1 MEKEPQQI
9 SIPENLKLLSIE
21 QQRQVL
27 MQLEKHE
34 HARYVTDIALS
45 ETETLKDFVVYPEV
59 LRPES
64 MTSLFLVR
72 HLYKEGHLYA
82 GKTVV
87 DIGCGSGVQGVTMG
101 VGGAKQIILSDV
113 SEQAIANAKENI
125 EKFQLSD
132 KASVVQS
139 DLFANIE
146 DMADMIVFNHPFF
159 PADPI
164 KNKPVSISMLDKG
177 DLIHRFFE
185 EAKKHLNKDGVIVMP
200 YLQLAGE
207 ENDPEVQGPAHDLDV
222 EVVVKENIETGLQ
235 KGFISICHLKI
246 KE

>member
-1 MEKEPQQI
+1 MPD
-9 SIPENLKLLSIE
+9 NLKSLSVE

-34 HARYVTDIALS
+34 HTKYITDIALS
-45 ETETLKDFVVYPEV
+45 ETETLKNFVVYPKV
-59 LRPES
+59 LRPET
-64 MTSLFLVR
+64 MTSLVLARHLFEKR
-72 HLYKEGHLYA
+72 HLYN

-87 DIGCGSGVQGVTMG
+87 DIGCGSGIQGVTMG
-101 VGGAKQIILSDV
+101 IGGANQIILSDI
-113 SEQAIANAKENI
+113 SEQAVANAKENI

-139 DLFANIE
+139 DLFTNIE
-146 DMADMIVFNHPFF
+146 DMADIIVFNHPFF

-164 KNKPVSISMLDKG
+164 KDKPVSISMLDKG
-177 DLIHRFFE
+177 ELIHRFLE

-207 ENDPEVQGPAHDLDV
+207 ENDPEVQGLAHDFDV
-222 EVVVKENIETGLQ
+222 EVVVKKNIETGLQ
-235 KGFISICHLKI
+235 KGYISICHLMI

>member
-1 MEKEPQQI
+1 MKEELQQ
-9 SIPENLKLLSIE
+9 SVIPENLKLLSAA
-21 QQRQVL
+21 QQHQVL

-34 HARYVTDIALS
+34 HDKYVTNIVLS
-45 ETETLKDFVVYPEV
+45 ETEILKDFVVYPEV

-64 MTSLFLVR
+64 MTSLFLAR
-72 HLYKEGHLYA
+72 HLYKESHLYN

-87 DIGCGSGVQGVTMG
+87 DMGCGSGVQGIVMG
-101 VGGAKQIILSDV
+101 IGGARRIILSDI
-113 SEQAIANAKENI
+113 SKQAITNTKENI
-125 EKFQLSD
+125 EKFQLLD

-146 DMADMIVFNHPFF
+146 DMVDVIVFNHPFF

-185 EAKKHLNKDGVIVMP
+185 EAKKHLNKDGIIVMP

-207 ENDPEVQGPAHDLDV
+207 TNDPQVQGLAHGLDV
-222 EVVVKENIETGLQ
+222 EVVVRENIETGLQ
-235 KGFISICHLKI
+235 KGFISICHLNI
-246 KE
+246 K